1 MVTLVT
7 PPGTVTAYD
16 PAMVEENR
24 VAGVAEA
31 VSVVRAVVAAREN
44 VVSPPT
50 ISDPASTARR
60 LLRRRRSI

>member
-16 PAMVEENR
+16 PAVVDENR
-24 VAGVAEA
+24 VAGMANA
-31 VSVVRAVVAAREN
+31 VSVVKAVVAASET

-60 LLRRRRSI
+60 LLGRRRSI